1 MAEKLQSRL
10 LTKPIGSCRIHISD
24 QGEGYVYTLAE
35 GSDQWKL
42 ITNDDGMTFA
52 VWTGY
57 IDLQGMTVAQDKTF
71 AAQSVAFQE
80 GNCLAGE
87 IITIWDMVTDVP
99 VDWATELNNSDGIQN
114 VMPAFLGSS
123 VNSEN
128 VVFGNIRLFL
138 PNANITG
145 GILPA
150 QSSVWGTNRAT
161 ASDRLY
167 IHRIVLATTTGTIA
181 TQHVIPPTVVAIPG
195 LFFEEKELSHMERLR
210 RSYVLQQ

>member
-35 GSDQWKL
+35 GSDNWDL
-42 ITNDDGMTFA
+42 ITNNTGLTFA

-80 GNCLAGE
+80 GNVVAGE
-87 IITIWDMVTDVP
+87 IMTIWDMVTDVP
-99 VDWATELNNSDGIQN
+99 VDWNSELENTDGIQ
-114 VMPAFLGSS
+114 VGMPGFLGSS

-138 PNANITG
+138 PNAQVTG
-145 GILPA
+145 GTLPA

-167 IHRIVLATTTGTIA
+167 IHRLVHATTTGTVA
-181 TQHVIPPTVVAIPG
+181 TQHVMPPTIVAIPG
-195 LFFEEKELSHMERLR
+195 LFFDEKELSHMERLR

>member
-10 LTKPIGSCRIHISD
+10 LTKPIGSCRIYISD
-24 QGEGYVYTLAE
+24 QGEGYVYTLDT
-35 GSDQWKL
+35 GSDQWEL
-42 ITNDDGMTFA
+42 ITNDAGITFA
-52 VWTGY
+52 VWTSY

-80 GNCLAGE
+80 GSPVVGE
-87 IITIWDMVTDVP
+87 IITMWDMVTDVP
-99 VDWATELNNSDGIQN
+99 VDWATELDNSDGIRN

-128 VVFGNIRLFL
+128 VVYGNNRLFL
-138 PNANITG
+138 PNANVTG

-167 IHRIVLATTTGTIA
+167 IHRIVQATTSGTIA
-181 TQHVIPPTVVAIPG
+181 TQHVMPPTIVAIPG
-195 LFFEEKELSHMERLR
+195 LFFDEKELSHMERLR

>member
-35 GSDQWKL
+35 GSDNWDL
-42 ITNDDGMTFA
+42 ITNNTGLTFA

-80 GNCLAGE
+80 GNVVAGE
-87 IITIWDMVTDVP
+87 IMTIWDMVTDVP
-99 VDWATELNNSDGIQN
+99 VDWNSELENTDGIQ
-114 VMPAFLGSS
+114 VGMPGFLGSS

-138 PNANITG
+138 PNAQVTG
-145 GILPA
+145 GTLPA

-167 IHRIVLATTTGTIA
+167 IHRLVHATTTGTVA
-181 TQHVIPPTVVAIPG
+181 TQHVMPPTVVAIPG
-195 LFFEEKELSHMERLR
+195 LFFNEKELSHMERLR

>member
-35 GSDQWKL
+35 GSDNWDL
-42 ITNDDGMTFA
+42 ITNNTGLTFA

-80 GNCLAGE
+80 GNVVAGE
-87 IITIWDMVTDVP
+87 IMTIWDMVTDVP
-99 VDWATELNNSDGIQN
+99 VDWNSELENTDGIQTG
-114 VMPAFLGSS
+114 MPGFLGSS

-138 PNANITG
+138 PNAQVTG
-145 GILPA
+145 GTLPA

-167 IHRIVLATTTGTIA
+167 IHRLVHATTTGTVA
-181 TQHVIPPTVVAIPG
+181 TQHVMPPTVVAIPG
-195 LFFEEKELSHMERLR
+195 LFFNEKELSHMERLR